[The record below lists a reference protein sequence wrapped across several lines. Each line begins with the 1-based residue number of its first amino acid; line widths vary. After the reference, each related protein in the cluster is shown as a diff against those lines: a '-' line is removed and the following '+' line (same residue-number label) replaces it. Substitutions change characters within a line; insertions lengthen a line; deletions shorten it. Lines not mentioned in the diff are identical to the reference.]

1 MSRFWLN
8 KGYDAKMTV
17 SGSTVAQQESVVLAE
32 TFERHWDQL
41 KGITNNVRNHTFHL
55 TGLDIILSLSDTYL
69 RGLVKF
75 GKIEE
80 HIALSLYYSP

>member
-41 KGITNNVRNHTFHL
+41 KGITNNVRYQTFHL
-55 TGLDIILSLSDTYL
+55 TGLDSILPFQIT
-69 RGLVKF
+69 
-75 GKIEE
+75 
-80 HIALSLYYSP
+80 

>member
-41 KGITNNVRNHTFHL
+41 KGITNNVRNQTFHL
-55 TGLDIILSLSDTYL
+55 TGFASILSLTDN
-69 RGLVKF
+69 
-75 GKIEE
+75 
-80 HIALSLYYSP
+80 

>member
-41 KGITNNVRNHTFHL
+41 KGITNNVRNRTFHL
-55 TGLDIILSLSDTYL
+55 TG
-69 RGLVKF
+69 
-75 GKIEE
+75 
-80 HIALSLYYSP
+80 

>member
-41 KGITNNVRNHTFHL
+41 KGITNNVRKSNFSFDRFRHYF
-55 TGLDIILSLSDTYL
+55 IPFSDN
-69 RGLVKF
+69 
-75 GKIEE
+75 
-80 HIALSLYYSP
+80 